1 MMRLGQQVLWIP
13 GPRGAGRLKTPRV
26 LACTDRQASVLQI
39 WCRILQATSTTPRP
53 RCAGTG
59 KQPSCPG
66 VAFRPPFSSFA
77 NTFRAV
83 RGAVDMPSSITE
95 EDSQAEAVFR
105 HAASCQHDLWR
116 AASVPDVWC
125 SSGRSLSQLCMACSC
140 YFSSI
145 APTQIWPRGD
155 LALPDKVLRKIA
167 FAGPLRLR
175 KVLFPL
181 LLLLA
186 FAWTQRHDLP

>member
-1 MMRLGQQVLWIP
+1 MHR
-13 GPRGAGRLKTPRV
+13 
-26 LACTDRQASVLQI
+26 
-39 WCRILQATSTTPRP
+39 
-53 RCAGTG
+53 
-59 KQPSCPG
+59 PSCLSITDLVQDSASYVNDPKATLCRHLSRNPPVQG
-66 VAFRPPFSSFA
+66 FAFRPPSSSFA
-77 NTFRAV
+77 NTFRVV

-105 HAASCQHDLWR
+105 HAASCQHDFWR

-125 SSGRSLSQLCMACSC
+125 SSGRSLSQLSMACSC

-167 FAGPLRLR
+167 
-175 KVLFPL
+175 
-181 LLLLA
+181 
-186 FAWTQRHDLP
+186 LPALCV